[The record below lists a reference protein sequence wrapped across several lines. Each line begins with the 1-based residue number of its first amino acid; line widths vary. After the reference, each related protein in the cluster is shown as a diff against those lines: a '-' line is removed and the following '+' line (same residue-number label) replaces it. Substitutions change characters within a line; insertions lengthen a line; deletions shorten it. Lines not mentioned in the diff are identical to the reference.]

1 MLFRVFTTALI
12 GLLLAGC
19 GASAKPRYY
28 TLQAPSAAVA
38 SSVADSAQPAVLV
51 GPVNLPEAVDR
62 SQFVLRT
69 GENTVDISDGHR
81 WAEPLK
87 SQIARVLV
95 AQLSQQLGE
104 RRVAALG
111 AGAVGEQDFRV
122 ALDIQSFESSLSE
135 GAAIDSRWTLSRAK
149 GKALNGRSVVREPL
163 DGEGYSALAA
173 AHGRALARISRDI
186 AAALR
191 GAGL

>member
-1 MLFRVFTTALI
+1 MPSRPLAAALAV
-12 GLLLAGC
+12 LLLAGC
-19 GASAKPRYY
+19 SSAKPRYY
-28 TLQAPSAAVA
+28 TLQAPSPAA
-38 SSVADSAQPAVLV
+38 SSGVADSAQPAVLV

-69 GENTVDISDGHR
+69 GANTVDISDAHR

-87 SQIARVLV
+87 SQIARVLI

-111 AGAVGEQDFRV
+111 MSAVGEQDLRV
-122 ALDIQSFESSLSE
+122 MLDIQSFESSLTD
-135 GAAIDSRWTLSRAK
+135 GAAIEVRWTLSRAK
-149 GKALNGRSVVREPL
+149 GKAVNGRSVAREAL
-163 DGEGYSALAA
+163 DGEGYQALAA

-186 AAALR
+186 AAAVR
-191 GAGL
+191 QAGQ